1 MPELL
6 QTLHEQYRTE
16 CYGPWH
22 TRECYPWEYD
32 VKAEECIK
40 LANSTDWYHQ
50 KREDSSRLFFL
61 TQAKIL
67 QDRASHIRHEWA
79 KQEAI
84 KQAAI
89 QSAKQSATQPITVQP
104 AEDKGC
110 PPPSL
115 PPPSTSPAPQ
125 KAQKEEDEQLLQ
137 QTAVENTTEKQE
149 QQRLYQ
155 ATVGGPTKQTKPREH
170 IVSERIKL
178 VPWDWSTTSLWCWYA
193 VIPWDGMIMVLLRCG
208 ASGMPRIGIG

>member
-50 KREDSSRLFFL
+50 KREDSLRLFFL
-61 TQAKIL
+61 TQVKIL
-67 QDRASHIRHEWA
+67 QDRASHIRYKWA

-89 QSAKQSATQPITVQP
+89 QSTKQAATQQTVTSTPLAIKSPTPQVPPQSDSPTTVTQQQPSLAKKKRNERTRQQYKRKKALHVTVQP
-104 AEDKGC
+104 
-110 PPPSL
+110 L
-115 PPPSTSPAPQ
+115 V
-125 KAQKEEDEQLLQ
+125 KE
-137 QTAVENTTEKQE
+137 
-149 QQRLYQ
+149 
-155 ATVGGPTKQTKPREH
+155 GEH

-178 VPWDWSTTSLWCWYA
+178 ISWD
-193 VIPWDGMIMVLLRCG
+193 
-208 ASGMPRIGIG
+208 

>member
-22 TRECYPWEYD
+22 TRECYPWEYN

-79 KQEAI
+79 KQETI

-89 QSAKQSATQPITVQP
+89 QSAKQAATQQTVTSTPQAPSQLDSPATVTQQQSSLAKKNRNERTRQQYKRKKALHVTVQ
-104 AEDKGC
+104 
-110 PPPSL
+110 S
-115 PPPSTSPAPQ
+115 SV
-125 KAQKEEDEQLLQ
+125 KEVKRMVRVEHGNKPGKHVVLQ
-137 QTAVENTTEKQE
+137 
-149 QQRLYQ
+149 
-155 ATVGGPTKQTKPREH
+155 
-170 IVSERIKL
+170 RIKL
-178 VPWDWSTTSLWCWYA
+178 ETWD
-193 VIPWDGMIMVLLRCG
+193 
-208 ASGMPRIGIG
+208 